1 MRISDLESMLMTEG
15 LLVKPTGTD
24 CAVSGVTYNSKA
36 ASKGGLF
43 ICKGAA
49 FKREYLLE
57 AVDRGAACYLADKD
71 YDVLIPGVIVTDI
84 RKAMALCACM
94 FFGHPSKKLDLI
106 GITGTKGKT
115 TVSYMTKAVLQ
126 QAGRGYGLLSSIAN
140 DTGRR
145 CEEAHLTTPESLDL
159 QSMLDEMV
167 RSGLVG
173 GVMEVSSQGLQY
185 DRVYGTVFS
194 TGVFLNIGE
203 DHISPIE
210 HRDFDEYFSAKKRIF
225 AYTDD
230 AVINADDGCADE
242 IIETARGNGCG
253 IRTYGIRRDADVVAY
268 NISRE
273 GRYTAFSVR
282 TREFDRRFQ
291 IPLLGAFN
299 VYNAL
304 AAICICMDRVDVQF
318 MQKGL
323 KKVHVPGRMEV
334 FGDGEITVIIDYA
347 HNKMSFETLF
357 QSLRDEFP
365 GHRLVSVYGCPGG
378 KAFLR
383 RKDLGT
389 VSGRMADL
397 SILTAEDPGY
407 EDVDA
412 ISEEI
417 AGHVKAAGG
426 KAVSI
431 ADRAEAVE
439 RAIMDARAGD
449 VIVITGKGDE
459 PFQKCRG
466 KYEPYDGD
474 IVLTKRFLKAKAK
487 KQ

>member
-1 MRISDLESMLMTEG
+1 MRISDMESMLMTEG
-15 LLVKPTGTD
+15 LLVRPTGMD
-24 CAVSGVTYNSKA
+24 CVVSSVTYNSKEA
-36 ASKGGLF
+36 AENSLF
-43 ICKGAA
+43 ICKGAT
-49 FKREYLLE
+49 FSREYLLE
-57 AVDRGAACYLADKD
+57 AVDRGAACYLSDRD

-94 FFGHPSKKLDLI
+94 FYGHPSKKLDLI

-159 QSMLDEMV
+159 QAMLDEMV

-225 AYTDD
+225 SYTDD
-230 AVINADDGCADE
+230 AIINADDEFADE
-242 IIETARGNGCG
+242 ILETARGNGCR
-253 IRTYGIRRDADVVAY
+253 IRTYGILREADVMAY
-268 NISRE
+268 NIARA
-273 GRYTAFSVR
+273 GRYTTFSVR
-282 TREFDRRFQ
+282 AKEFNRKFQ
-291 IPLLGAFN
+291 IPMLGAFN

-304 AAICICMDRVDVQF
+304 AAICVCMDRVDVSF
-318 MQKGL
+318 IQKGL
-323 KKVHVPGRMEV
+323 KKYAYPAEWRCLGT
-334 FGDGEITVIIDYA
+334 GDHSDIDYA

-357 QSLRDEFP
+357 SSLREKFP

-378 KAFLR
+378 KAFCW
-383 RKDLGT
+383 RKDLGA
-389 VSGRMADL
+389 VSGKMADL
-397 SILTAEDPGY
+397 TILTAEDPGY
-407 EDVDA
+407 EDVEA
-412 ISEEI
+412 INEEI
-417 AGHVKAAGG
+417 AGHVKAAAG
-426 KAVSI
+426 KRCPLRTGPKRSSARSWTH
-431 ADRAEAVE
+431 
-439 RAIMDARAGD
+439 RAGD
-449 VIVITGKGDE
+449 VIVITGKGE
-459 PFQKCRG
+459 ETFQKCRG
-466 KYEPYDGD
+466 KYDPYESDL
-474 IVLTKRFLKAKAK
+474 VLTKRFMKARTP

>member
-1 MRISDLESMLMTEG
+1 MRISDMESMLMTEG
-15 LLVKPTGTD
+15 LLVRPTGMD
-24 CAVSGVTYNSKA
+24 CVVSSVTYNSKEA
-36 ASKGGLF
+36 AENSLF
-43 ICKGAA
+43 ICKGAT
-49 FKREYLLE
+49 FRREYLLE
-57 AVDRGAACYLADKD
+57 AVDRGAACYLSDRD

-94 FFGHPSKKLDLI
+94 FYGHPSKKLDLI

-159 QSMLDEMV
+159 QAMLDEMV

-225 AYTDD
+225 SYTDD
-230 AVINADDGCADE
+230 AIINADDEFADE
-242 IIETARGNGCG
+242 ILETARGNGCR
-253 IRTYGIRRDADVVAY
+253 IRTYGILREADVMAY
-268 NISRE
+268 NIARA
-273 GRYTAFSVR
+273 GRYTTFSVR
-282 TREFDRRFQ
+282 AKEFNRKFQ
-291 IPLLGAFN
+291 IPMLGAFN

-304 AAICICMDRVDVQF
+304 AAISVCMDRVDVSF
-318 MQKGL
+318 IQKGL
-323 KKVHVPGRMEV
+323 KKVRVPGRMEV

-357 QSLRDEFP
+357 SSLREEFP

-383 RKDLGT
+383 RKDLGA
-389 VSGRMADL
+389 VSGKMADL
-397 SILTAEDPGY
+397 TILTAEDPGY
-407 EDVDA
+407 EDVEA
-412 ISEEI
+412 INEEI

-449 VIVITGKGDE
+449 VIVITGKGE
-459 PFQKCRG
+459 ETFQKCRG
-466 KYEPYDGD
+466 KYDPYESDL
-474 IVLTKRFLKAKAK
+474 VLTKRFMKARTP